1 MAAYEP
7 EIGPEASLVD
17 SSLHPKKS
25 AILEVQDALNRGA
38 LTDAHESLDKLLKT
52 LRSSKNEKALEEQ
65 ASELK
70 FLIETHVFAGS
81 FNKELVE

>member
-38 LTDAHESLDKLLKT
+38 LTDAHDSLDKLLEI
-52 LRSSKNEKALEEQ
+52 LR
-65 ASELK
+65 
-70 FLIETHVFAGS
+70 
-81 FNKELVE
+81 